1 MGANVTGIQD
11 PMSHARF
18 CGEFDVLLELLAGE
32 ICFGHMEYGFW
43 LFDVG
48 CLDGKKSVLF

>member
-18 CGEFDVLLELLAGE
+18 CEEFGVLLELLARE

>member
-18 CGEFDVLLELLAGE
+18 CEEFGVLLELLARE
-32 ICFGHMEYGFW
+32 ICFGHMEYGF
-43 LFDVG
+43 
-48 CLDGKKSVLF
+48 